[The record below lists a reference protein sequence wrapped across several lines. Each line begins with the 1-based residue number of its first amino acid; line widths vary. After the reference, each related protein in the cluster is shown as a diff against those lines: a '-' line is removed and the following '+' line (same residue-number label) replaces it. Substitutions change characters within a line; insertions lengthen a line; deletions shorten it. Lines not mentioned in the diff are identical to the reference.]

1 MKCIICDG
9 QTQKKIV
16 EDKEFGVSLGKFP
29 AEVCQKCGE
38 VYFDSETARKIQAKS
53 KKLGLF
59 GLLKK
64 TKVAEVGNSL
74 AIRIP
79 KQIANFAGLK
89 KNVEVTITPQN
100 RHAIL
105 VEA

>member
-1 MKCIICDG
+1 MKCIMCDG
-9 QTQKKIV
+9 QTKKQV
-16 EDKEFGVSLGKFP
+16 VDDEEFGVFLGRFP

-38 VYFDSETARKIQAKS
+38 VYFDSETVKKIQAKS

-79 KQIANFAGLK
+79 KPIAEFTGLR
-89 KNVEVTITPQN
+89 KNTEVTLVP
-100 RHAIL
+100 HSKHSIL